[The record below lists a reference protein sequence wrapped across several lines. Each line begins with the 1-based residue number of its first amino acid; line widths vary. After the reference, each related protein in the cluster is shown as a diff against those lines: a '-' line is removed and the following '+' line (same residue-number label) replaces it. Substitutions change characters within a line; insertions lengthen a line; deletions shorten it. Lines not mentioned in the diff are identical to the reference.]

1 MSDFKLSTKLVQDQ
15 MSATSI
21 KGMKLPKNTVITLTG
36 EAKATTFK
44 AKKADEKDRVFHSFN
59 AVTSEGKII
68 SLPVGELTRMI
79 RKDGTVLVNVAG
91 EDTTFPAKFTIDGSK
106 DRTNANGVVYPVN
119 AYANIAEYRD
129 EASEHY
135 NDYTYLIE
143 GGLKADNTLAAI
155 QDYTVIVD

>member
-1 MSDFKLSTKLVQDQ
+1 MSTFKLSTKLVQDQ

-68 SLPVGELTRMI
+68 SLPVGELTRMV
-79 RKDGTVLVNVAG
+79 RKDGTVLVNVTG
-91 EDTTFPAKFTIDGSK
+91 EETTFVPKFSIAGSK
-106 DRTNANGVVYPVN
+106 DRTNANGVVYPVSAYKN
-119 AYANIAEYRD
+119 ADEYRN
-129 EASEHY
+129 EESEHY
-135 NDYTYLIE
+135 NDYAFLIKD
-143 GGLKADNTLAAI
+143 GIKADNTLSAI